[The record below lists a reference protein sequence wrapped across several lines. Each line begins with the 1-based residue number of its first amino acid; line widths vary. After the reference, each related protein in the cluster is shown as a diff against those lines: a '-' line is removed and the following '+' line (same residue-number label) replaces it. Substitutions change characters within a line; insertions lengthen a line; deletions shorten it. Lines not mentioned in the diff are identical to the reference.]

1 MKKLNLLNSFRAI
14 AFAGLCLS
22 SLQVSAQWK
31 LVKEL
36 EATYSTDVTP
46 SGNLLLSDYRY
57 DYDGGIYL
65 STDKGENWEKTNA
78 EDYMYSK
85 FIHFGDY
92 IFASGGSTCIARSAD
107 NGKTWESLFYEDAV
121 KDVLGDQA
129 NQTVAYAMAVHNGK
143 LFVGDFCQGG
153 IVYSEDYGKTW
164 KKTDINSLTYS
175 FDDEDEDYGGK
186 YKAMGGCELK
196 TPKLCSGAFK
206 GKDKEPE
213 TYVENI
219 YQLVDYNGHLYAF
232 GIYFVFMLDDETLS
246 WIPVRADSNFMAVST
261 QYKNTLVLGRS
272 VMNETFSVPFLLTL
286 DENGEWGEVD
296 RPVGLIDNNVRSL
309 ASDDN
314 NIYAGLQTRGLY
326 FTPNFGDEWYNI
338 SDGLPYNQYSA
349 ESERVYLSPLTI
361 VPADDCV
368 YLAVYNYPG
377 APSGSG
383 LYKIDRKDLD
393 DIATGIS
400 TPLPSS
406 GNGQSLKLQFGNR
419 QVSFVAGDVPTT
431 LTVWDAS
438 GRRVAQQ
445 AVRGTAQIRFSTSGV
460 YTYHANY
467 GGQMKTGKFLVK

>member
-14 AFAGLCLS
+14 VLAGLCLA
-22 SLQVSAQWK
+22 SLHVSAQWK

-57 DYDGGIYL
+57 DYAGGIYL
-65 STDKGENWEKTNA
+65 STDKGASWVHTNA

-85 FIHFGDY
+85 FLHFGDY
-92 IFASGGSTCIARSAD
+92 IFAAGSSTCIARSDD
-107 NGKTWESLFYEDAV
+107 NGKTWKSLFYEDAV
-121 KDVLGDQA
+121 KDVLGDQT

-153 IVYSEDYGKTW
+153 IVYSEDYGETW

-175 FDDEDEDYGGK
+175 FDDEGED
-186 YKAMGGCELK
+186 
-196 TPKLCSGAFK
+196 K
-206 GKDKEPE
+206 GKGKGDEPE

-219 YQLVDYNGHLYAF
+219 YQLVDYNGRLYAF
-232 GIYFVFMLDDETLS
+232 GIYFVFVLDDETLT
-246 WIPVRADSNFMAVST
+246 WTPVRYDSNFMAVST
-261 QYKNTLVLGRS
+261 QYKDKLVLGRS
-272 VMNETFSVPFLLTL
+272 VMNDTFAVPFLLTL
-286 DENGEWGEVD
+286 DKNGEWGEVY
-296 RPVGLIDNNVRSL
+296 RPEGLMDNNVRSL
-309 ASDDN
+309 ASDET
-314 NIYAGLQTRGLY
+314 NIYVGLQQRGLY
-326 FTPNFGDEWYNI
+326 FTPDFGEKWYNI
-338 SDGLPYNQYSA
+338 SKGLPYNQYNPD
-349 ESERVYLSPLTI
+349 SERIYLSPLTI

-393 DIATGIS
+393 DIATSIS
-400 TPLPSS
+400 SPLPSS
-406 GNGQSLKLQFGNR
+406 DNGGSFELQFGNR

-445 AVRGTAQIRFSTSGV
+445 AVKGTAQIRFSAPGV
-460 YTYHANY
+460 YTYYANY
-467 GGQMKTGKFLVK
+467 GGQVKAGKFLVK